1 VTSTPHLDLPCLDLS
16 VVAWAGATERTVLRP
31 VVPGPRREPVPGG
44 DPGRDRDSSLSLVSS
59 RARVT
64 RAART
69 IARLATRFTF
79 K

>member
-1 VTSTPHLDLPCLDLS
+1 MTSTPHLDLPCLDLS

-44 DPGRDRDSSLSLVSS
+44 PDGTATRALSLVSS
-59 RARVT
+59 ARVT

>member
-44 DPGRDRDSSLSLVSS
+44 PDGTATARSVPRLVCSRYARCAYYSPPGDSVY
-59 RARVT
+59 
-64 RAART
+64 
-69 IARLATRFTF
+69 F
-79 K
+79 